1 MSVLFNSIKMYLSRK
16 GKDDLKKAKSYF
28 NKAEKN
34 NEFTYEDWDVIEE
47 LIINEY
53 WQVRWTILRVLKRK
67 LNPRLIVKYAENL
80 PKTSFASMEK
90 AQFLKIIR
98 SIRKPPQQAIE
109 LAKSAFISDYWEVR
123 REAVQFLS
131 HFGFEDLWEPF
142 LNSFWKKDRLKE
154 RHFEVKMQLPG
165 ALTKIKPIQQILP
178 LFSDLLE
185 DSNWKVREKT
195 LLAMYDLFLKEP
207 FPLKNIIRDMDLSCK
222 DLIAKSPLSM
232 TYIEIM
238 KKLGE

>member
-1 MSVLFNSIKMYLSRK
+1 MYLSRN
-16 GKDDLKKAKSYF
+16 GKEDLKKAKNYF
-28 NKAEKN
+28 LKAEKN
-34 NEFTYEDWDVIEE
+34 IEFTDGDWEIIEKLLLNEF
-47 LIINEY
+47 
-53 WQVRWTILRVLKRK
+53 WQIRWTILRVLKRK
-67 LNPRLIVKYAENL
+67 QNARLIVKYAENL
-80 PKTSFASMEK
+80 PEVSFSSMEK

-98 SIRKPPQQAIE
+98 FIRKPPQQAID
-109 LAKSAFISDYWEVR
+109 LARRSFDHDYWEVR

-131 HFGFEDLWEPF
+131 HFGFEELWEPF
-142 LNSFWKKDRLKE
+142 LNSFWEKNRLKE
-154 RHFEVKMQLPG
+154 SHFEVKMQLPG
-165 ALTKIKPIQQILP
+165 ALMKIRPIQQILP

-232 TYIEIM
+232 TYVEIM